1 MAYSQSPMITM
12 SMAPSNGLDHIRN
25 VLYYL
30 VPTTVF
36 IYYILA
42 STISTFTLQNMK
54 ALPYE
59 TPFKLLLWLMILVA
73 LSFGF
78 EALMLVVD
86 TISNEARYS
95 STSGNVRLFSYFLG
109 HIKRSSCH

>member
-1 MAYSQSPMITM
+1 MAYSQSPIITM

-30 VPTTVF
+30 VPATVF

-59 TPFKLLLWLMILVA
+59 TPFKILLWLMILVA
-73 LSFGF
+73 LSFGS

-95 STSGNVRLFSYFLG
+95 STSGNVRLPSCLVG